1 MRHSHFEIKNFK
13 GIAQVRIDL
22 DTAPRGNIYTL
33 VGLNE
38 SGKTT
43 ILEALNF
50 LSYRT
55 ETLDPLNLPGYSV
68 KDVHELIP
76 ISRRAN
82 FTDSIVLTAGYI
94 PNADDNQLIRDY
106 LRKELGFELA
116 QDVPPFEVTQT
127 YAFVDSQLVSS
138 SPPQPRS
145 TWSIKFIGKR
155 PRAKKQVELDGEDW
169 QKAIVYVRKLLP
181 SILYFPNFLFEFPD
195 KIYLEDLPTNAE
207 SSVFHRF
214 YRTILQDVLDSIGGN
229 MNLQKHVLDRAKA
242 GGPFDQRALE
252 SVLLKMGSDITAKVF
267 KAWNRIFN
275 RSVGNKEI
283 VVGWDEDAV
292 GGWYLQLRLKDAD
305 ELYTISERSL
315 GFRWFFAFLMLTQY
329 RGFRKD
335 ATKNVLFL
343 LDEPA
348 SNLHPSA
355 QTQLLESFG
364 RFPGNCSIVY
374 TTHSHHMINPDWL
387 EGTLV
392 VKNEGLDYDAE
403 EEDYNAR
410 KTLVTAQKYR
420 DFAAHHP
427 NQTTYFQPVLD
438 VLNYSP
444 GRLENVPDV
453 VMVEGK
459 NDFYTLKFFLEKVLT
474 ANTALHLL
482 PGGGAGSLD
491 DVIRLY
497 LAWGRNF
504 IILLDSD
511 DEGVLQK
518 RRYEER
524 FGALVR
530 DRIYSLQ
537 DVEGGWKKTGMERL
551 VSESDR
557 MSIQSAV
564 YPQAKTF
571 KKAHFN
577 RAVQELYLT
586 DQHPLVSE
594 TTLGNFE
601 KIISFCQ
608 AKLINVV

>member
-1 MRHSHFEIKNFK
+1 MNSSRS
-13 GIAQVRIDL
+13 AD
-22 DTAPRGNIYTL
+22 
-33 VGLNE
+33 
-38 SGKTT
+38 
-43 ILEALNF
+43 
-50 LSYRT
+50 
-55 ETLDPLNLPGYSV
+55 
-68 KDVHELIP
+68 ELTSQTVLCSQQDIP
-76 ISRRAN
+76 
-82 FTDSIVLTAGYI
+82 D
-94 PNADDNQLIRDY
+94 ADDNQAIRDY
-106 LRKELGFELA
+106 LRKEFGFELA
-116 QDVPPFEVTQT
+116 QSVAPFEITQT
-127 YAFVDSQLVSS
+127 YSFVDSQLVTPSQ
-138 SPPQPRS
+138 QPIS

-155 PRAKKQVELDGEDW
+155 QRAKKQTELKGEEW
-169 QKAIVYVRKLLP
+169 QKAVVYVRTLLP

-195 KIYLEDLPTNAE
+195 KIYLEDTPTIAE
-207 SSVFHRF
+207 TSGFHRF

-242 GGPFDQRALE
+242 GGRFDQRALE
-252 SVLLKMGSDITAKVF
+252 SVLLKMGSDITSKVF

-275 RSVGNKEI
+275 RSVGKKEI
-283 VVGWDEDAV
+283 VVDWDEDPV

-335 ATKNVLFL
+335 AAKNVLFL

-355 QTQLLESFG
+355 QTQLLESYG
-364 RFPGNCSIVY
+364 RFPDNCSIIY
-374 TTHSHHMINPDWL
+374 TTHSHHMINPNWL
-387 EGTLV
+387 EGTFV
-392 VKNEGLDYDAE
+392 VKNEGLDYDTE

-410 KTLVTAQKYR
+410 KTLVTALKYR

-438 VLNYSP
+438 VLDYSP

-459 NDFYTLKFFLEKVLT
+459 NDFYTLKFFSEKVLKN
-474 ANTALHLL
+474 NTGLHLM

-504 IILLDSD
+504 IIVLDSD
-511 DEGVLQK
+511 EEGALQK

-537 DVEGGWKKTGMERL
+537 DIDAAWKKIGMERL
-551 VSESDR
+551 ADEADR
-557 MSIQSAV
+557 MAIQTTV
-564 YPQAKTF
+564 YPKAKTF
-571 KKAHFN
+571 KKTYFN

-586 DQHPLVSE
+586 DQRPGVSK

-601 KIISFCQ
+601 KVLAFCQ
-608 AKLINVV
+608 EKLTEAGK